1 MFWKNLRPL
10 AITAFL
16 LSLVIPVL
24 CIGGFSVQNLIS
36 DSFQAESAASDA
48 RTMLFSLLL
57 SDQLDEETG
66 IRGYAATR
74 QKLFLEPFRTA
85 NARMNTDFDRLA
97 RMFRELQLTP
107 ALQILDDA
115 STTNEKWQRTVATPI
130 LKSETFNPLLQQAGK
145 VLVDQFR
152 QDINRVDEILQAR
165 QLDLSEKAQSSI
177 SRISVL
183 IVGSIFLIAVLALSL
198 GGSQGRYFRR
208 LDEERRV
215 SEEMRLLYE
224 TEKKVGNMLQEA
236 FVQKPLP
243 KLSGVSFSATYVPA
257 SESAKVGGD
266 WYEGVELSEA
276 RVLFAI
282 GDVAGHGLPAAVSM
296 NRARQALLSAAMLNP
311 DPATLLTRVNEEL
324 LQQHATMVTALCGYA
339 DSQIYQFTYATAGHP
354 PPILLEP
361 GQPPRF
367 LLYGGLPL
375 SMVRNAEYRTH
386 TVQTVPGAMLVLY
399 TDGLLEHSRDVLE
412 GETLLLEAVVQS
424 MREKASEPAV
434 AIRDVI
440 FRKRTVGDD
449 VAILTIA
456 FIASVV
462 AQDTLLGENESIK
475 EKRTSLLTGG
485 AMPAIPHFV
494 YDACN
499 PYENARRLAS

>member
-16 LSLVIPVL
+16 LSLAMPVL
-24 CIGGFSVQNLIS
+24 FIGGFSVQNLIS
-36 DSFQAESAASDA
+36 DSFQAESNASDA

-57 SDQLDEETG
+57 NDQLDEETG

-74 QKLFLEPFRTA
+74 QKLFLEPYRTA
-85 NARMNTDFDRLA
+85 SAQMNAHFDQLA
-97 RMFRELQLTP
+97 KMFRDHELTP
-107 ALQILDDA
+107 ALGILADA
-115 STTNEKWQRTVATPI
+115 GATNDEWQRTIAAPI
-130 LKSETFNPLLQQAGK
+130 LKSKTYSPLLQQAGK
-145 VLVDQFR
+145 VFVDRFR
-152 QDINRVDEILQAR
+152 QDIGRIDEMIQAR
-165 QLDLSEKAQSSI
+165 QLALRENARSSI
-177 SRISVL
+177 NRISVL
-183 IVGSIFLIAVLALSL
+183 IFVSVFLIAVLALSI
-198 GGSQGRYFRR
+198 GGIQGRFFRR
-208 LDEERRV
+208 LDEERRA
-215 SEEMRLLYE
+215 SEAVRLLYE
-224 TEKKVGNMLQEA
+224 TEKKVGDMLQEA

-257 SESAKVGGD
+257 SEAAKVGGD
-266 WYEGVELSEA
+266 WYEGVELSED

-282 GDVAGHGLPAAVSM
+282 GDVAGHGLAAAVSM
-296 NRARQALLSAAMLNP
+296 NRARQALLSAAVLDP
-311 DPATLLTRVNEEL
+311 DPASMLTRVNEEL
-324 LQQHATMVTALCGYA
+324 LRQRAPMVTALCGYA
-339 DSQIYQFTYATAGHP
+339 DSQTYQITYATAGHP

-375 SMVRNAEYRTH
+375 STVRDAVYRTH

-399 TDGLLEHSRDVLE
+399 TDGLLEHSRDVLV

-424 MREKASEPAV
+424 MREEASEPAV

-456 FIASVV
+456 FIASFV
-462 AQDTLLGENESIK
+462 AQNTLLGENEIAGGKRASISASG
-475 EKRTSLLTGG
+475 ET
-485 AMPAIPHFV
+485 PAVPHFV
-494 YDACN
+494 YEPAI
-499 PYENARRLAS
+499 